1 MTPAFPSVVFDMP
14 DAEYRAVDALSKHT
28 LDWLAESPATFIE
41 RTLHPPKRTEA
52 MRFGSLMDMFFLDRP
67 RWDAEVVLAP
77 DIGHKAN
84 AWKDF
89 VAGCEANGQEYA
101 TPEDLAKINGM
112 WDAVQRNKALASL
125 IDKSRKQVSIF
136 WIDEETGLRLKGR
149 ADMLLMTD
157 GDADVMADLKSAE
170 SAQPWAFARASG
182 MYRYHV
188 QAAIYSDG
196 WTANTGRAVKFLF
209 APVEKEPPYLNTI
222 LPILPDSL
230 EAGRR
235 EYHRLLRLY
244 QSCVESDNWPGLPEI
259 SDGFD
264 VPKYSM

>member
-1 MTPAFPSVVFDMP
+1 MP

-28 LDWLAESPATFIE
+28 LDWMAESPATFIE
-41 RTLHPPKRTEA
+41 RTLRPQKRTPA
-52 MRFGSLMDMFFLDRP
+52 MRFGSIMDMYFLDRQ
-67 RWDAEVVLAP
+67 RWDAEIVHAP
-77 DIGHKAN
+77 SISHNTN
-84 AWKDF
+84 AWREF
-89 VAGCEANGQEYA
+89 VAACDSRGVEYA
-101 TPEDLAKINGM
+101 TPEDIEKIEAM
-112 WDAVQRNKALASL
+112 WAAVQRNQTLSGL

-157 GDADVMADLKSAE
+157 ADADVMTDLKTAE

-188 QAAIYSDG
+188 QAAMYSDG
-196 WTANTGRAVKFLF
+196 WTSNTGRPVKFLF
-209 APVEKEPPYLNTI
+209 APVEKEPPFLNTI

-235 EYHRLLRLY
+235 EYRRLLRLY
-244 QSCVESDNWPGLPEI
+244 QECVESDNWPGLPDI
-259 SDGFD
+259 MDGFD
-264 VPKYSM
+264 IPSYLM

>member
-1 MTPAFPSVVFDMP
+1 MP

-41 RTLHPPKRTEA
+41 RTLHPPKRTPA
-52 MRFGSLMDMFFLDRP
+52 MRFGSIMDMYFLDRP
-67 RWDAEVVLAP
+67 RWDAEVVRAP
-77 DIGHKAN
+77 SISHNTN
-84 AWKDF
+84 AWREF
-89 VAGCEANGQEYA
+89 VAGCDARGVEYA
-101 TPEDLAKINGM
+101 TPEDIEKIEAM
-112 WDAVQRNKALASL
+112 WAAVQRNHALASL

-157 GDADVMADLKSAE
+157 GDADVMTDLKTAE

-188 QAAIYSDG
+188 QAAMYSDG
-196 WTANTGRAVKFLF
+196 WTANTGRPVKFLF

-235 EYHRLLRLY
+235 EYRRLLRLY
-244 QSCVESDNWPGLPEI
+244 QECVNSDNWPGLPDI
-259 SDGFD
+259 MDGFD
-264 VPKYSM
+264 IPSYLM